1 MSAIKTFSFI
11 QPSGYRADC
20 CKSTAAAKYY
30 LQLFVIA
37 RLIKFQES
45 KATISLK
52 PKNDQCVS
60 DSFIVKRCLIL
71 HINLTD
77 F

>member
-52 PKNDQCVS
+52 PKNDQCV
-60 DSFIVKRCLIL
+60 CLINREKRFQIRL
-71 HINLTD
+71 LSNVV
-77 F
+77 

>member
-30 LQLFVIA
+30 FQLFVIVQ
-37 RLIKFQES
+37 INKVPGVQ
-45 KATISLK
+45 
-52 PKNDQCVS
+52 S
-60 DSFIVKRCLIL
+60 DHQSETKE
-71 HINLTD
+71 
-77 F
+77 